1 MVKIIKKS
9 IKYFIIVAGIIIMPP
24 TLLYVVL
31 KIPQVQTI
39 MVQRIASHFSDE
51 IKSTISVGK
60 FEYKFFNRLVVNDV
74 LIKDRYS
81 DTLIY
86 SKRITAGIRGIDFT
100 GKTFRIGKVNL
111 VNADFN
117 IVTDSTGE
125 SNLDWY
131 LNLLRSSSDTAKKGG
146 TRIRIDQVDI
156 SHSTFSLINKRNKT
170 IRKGINF
177 NDLRINH
184 INGIVEDL
192 RIENDSTTFS
202 IYNLAFREQSGFFIN
217 RMSAGV
223 TLAKQQFIFKGVSL
237 NSDSSIINLGR
248 IGLKGDSAGSFSRF
262 VDEVKLDVDFEKS
275 LVSSSDLSY
284 FVPSF
289 HGINESVWLSGK
301 VMGTVS
307 ELRGRDLEISYNDST
322 RLDCDFDLSGLP
334 DIDNAYIYIGVNSL
348 RTNAKDIE
356 NIRIPGKGHLVL
368 PEAIHK
374 MGRITFDGNFT
385 GFTTDFVTYGEFRTS
400 KGVIRTDLSLRPEK
414 SKRYDIKGLLT
425 CNSVDLGSLTGND
438 ALFGKISMKANID
451 GYASSFSSFAAN
463 LTGHIDS
470 VEINKY
476 KYRDVNLDGRFTEK
490 TWDGSIKVEDKNI
503 KMDLLGMFNFRNTLP
518 EFDFTLNLAKANLYA
533 LHFDKKDTT
542 SAVTLL
548 LTSNFR
554 GNSIDNLDGE
564 IKLLNSNFIKYGKNL
579 ELYDFSIKTYS
590 ENDRPVLSLHTDFV
604 DADIKGY
611 YNFSALRN
619 QVRNILSSLMP
630 SRFEASTVNGN
641 GKKNN
646 FTFNINFR
654 NTDKINA
661 FFKTGMLLADKS
673 SISGAVYADSIVTVN
688 ADAAYF
694 NISNNVFHNLDFKLS
709 AADSVLTTSLRSSSL
724 TFLKQTELNDFRIDL
739 ATKPDKFIFSI
750 DWNNNDGNR
759 NKGKLEARGEFTK
772 GGANNE
778 ERLLRI
784 DIDSTNIVADNNN
797 WNINKSTVFIDSSSV
812 KINKL
817 LISSSGRYYKMD
829 GAVSENPHDSLKLE
843 FSGIDISPLN
853 YLAQRNNTDPN
864 KLPLDIKGSLNGTVL
879 LTNLYHDLLLE
890 SNLRIADFSI
900 LGNSYGD
907 ITAKSAWDK
916 DNKVVKIN
924 AYNTSEGVR
933 MFTVT
938 GNYNPSLKKI
948 DLSADTRKHP
958 IGFLNPLLKVFAS
971 DIKGTTTGT
980 LNFHGEPN
988 TLQLTGKMF
997 VQDASLKID
1006 YLQTVYN
1013 INDTIVFDKQGI
1025 KFNNI
1030 RIKDPRGNIATL
1042 NGAVYHNNLQTFSPD
1057 LTINIISG
1065 NFLVL
1070 NTQAK
1075 DNPLFYGTVYA
1086 SGVTRIKSTPSV
1098 LSFDI
1103 SARTGENS
1111 RFYIPLSNNL
1121 SVSDNSFISF
1131 IDSTKNK
1138 KGTAINN
1145 VLDHIPAPS
1154 KQVGMD
1160 INMDLEVT
1168 PDAQVQIIF
1177 DSKVGDKMTGS
1188 GSGMLNITL
1197 NPKGEFKI
1205 SGDYVI
1211 ENGEYL
1217 FTAGNLLNKKFSVES
1232 GGKIMFNGDIDNAE
1246 IELKAIYKNLE
1257 TSLYPVIPDEN
1268 YQNKRVRVEP
1278 QLNLSGKLFNPIVKF
1293 DIYLPNSDEETRTL
1307 LKNAITSEEELNRQF
1322 LYLLIMNSFYYVN
1335 TATSTGT
1342 SAMAVT
1348 TTEMIS
1354 TQLSNW
1360 ISQISKDFD
1369 LGFVYRPGTGTKE
1382 SEINP
1387 QELQVA
1393 LSTQLLND
1401 KVILNGNLDVM
1412 GTSGA
1417 ASSNTGQIM
1426 GDFDAEIKLTEKL
1439 RLKVFNRVNDIYTG
1453 LGPYT
1458 QGIGILFTRDF
1469 NKLSDLFRK
1478 KQKGKMK
1485 KEETPSIK
1493 KKEEPKK

>member
-31 KIPQVQTI
+31 QVPEVQTL
-39 MVQRIASHFSDE
+39 VVHRIASHFSDE

-60 FEYKFFNRLVVNDV
+60 FQYKFFNRLVLNDL
-74 LIKDRYS
+74 LIKDRNN

-86 SKRITAGIRGIDFT
+86 SKRLTAGIKGLDLTRKSI
-100 GKTFRIGKVNL
+100 RIGKVNL
-111 VNADFN
+111 VNTDFN
-117 IVTDSTGE
+117 IITDSAGQN
-125 SNLDWY
+125 NLDWY
-131 LNLLRSSSDTAKKGG
+131 LSLLKSSPDTTKKQGS
-146 TRIRIDQVDI
+146 RIRIDQIDL
-156 SHSTFSLINKRNKT
+156 SHSKFSLINRQVAGQKP
-170 IRKGINF
+170 GINF
-177 NDLRINH
+177 NDLEVSKL
-184 INGIVEDL
+184 NGIVEDL

-202 IYNLAFREQSGFFIN
+202 IYNLAFREKSGFFIN

-223 TLAKQQFIFKGVSL
+223 TLAKQHFLFKGISL
-237 NSDSSIINLGR
+237 NSDSSVINLR
-248 IGLKGDSAGSFSRF
+248 HVGLEGDSAGSFKRF
-262 VDEVKLDVDFEKS
+262 TDEVKLDIDFEKS
-275 LVSSSDLSY
+275 LVSSSDLRY
-284 FVPSF
+284 FVPAF
-289 HGINESVWLSGK
+289 KGIDESVWLSGK

-307 ELRGRDLEISYNDST
+307 ELRGRDLEISYSDST
-322 RLDCDFDLSGLP
+322 KLDCDFDLSGLP
-334 DIDNAYIYIGVNSL
+334 NIDNAYIYIGVNSL
-348 RTNAKDIE
+348 KTNAHDIE
-356 NIRIPGKGHLVL
+356 NIRIPGKGHIVL
-368 PEAIHK
+368 PDPIHK
-374 MGRITFDGNFT
+374 LGNITFDGNFT

-400 KGVIRTDLSLRPEK
+400 KGVIRTDISLRPEK
-414 SKRYDIKGLLT
+414 SKRYDINGLLT
-425 CNSVDLGSLTGND
+425 CNSVDLGSLTGNSE
-438 ALFGKISMKANID
+438 LFGNVSMKANID
-451 GYASSFSSFAAN
+451 GYAYSLSNFAAN
-463 LTGHIDS
+463 LTGNIDS
-470 VEINKY
+470 IEINSY
-476 KYRDVNLDGRFTEK
+476 KYRNVNINGRFTDK
-490 TWDGSIKVEDKNI
+490 TWDGSIKVSDKNI

-518 EFDFTLNLAKANLYA
+518 EFDFTLNLAKANLYK

-542 SAVTLL
+542 AAMTLL

-590 ENDRPVLSLHTDFV
+590 ANDTPVLSLHTDFV

-611 YNFSALRN
+611 YNFSVLSGQFN
-619 QVRNILSSLMP
+619 NILSGLMP
-630 SRFEASTVNGN
+630 SQFHPVHVAAS
-641 GKKNN
+641 GKRND
-646 FTFNINFR
+646 FIFDVNFR

-661 FFKTGMLLADKS
+661 FFRTGILLADKS
-673 SISGAVYADSIVTVN
+673 SVKGAVYADSIVEV
-688 ADAAYF
+688 AAKAGYF
-694 NISNNVFHNLDFKLS
+694 NIRNNIFHDFDFNLN
-709 AADSVLTTSLRSSSL
+709 AADSQLTTSVKSSSL
-724 TFLKQTELNDFRIDL
+724 TFLQQTDLKDFKIDL
-739 ATKPDKFIFSI
+739 NTKPDNFAFSI
-750 DWNNNDGNR
+750 DWNNKDQNR
-759 NKGKLEARGEFTK
+759 NKGRFEATGTII
-772 GGANNE
+772 NDSTDLNDSY
-778 ERLLRI
+778 LRI
-784 DIDSTNIVADNNN
+784 NISPTSIIADNNT
-797 WNINKSTVFIDSSSV
+797 WNINKSTIYVDSSSV
-812 KINKL
+812 KISKL
-817 LISSSGRYYKMD
+817 LIASKNRYYKID
-829 GAVSENPHDSLKLE
+829 GAISEDPTDSLKLE
-843 FSGIDISPLN
+843 FSGIDIAPLN

-864 KLPLDIKGSLNGTVL
+864 KIPLDIEGSLDGTVL
-879 LTNLYHDLLLE
+879 LTNVYHDLLLE
-890 SNLRIADFSI
+890 SNLRIGDFSI
-900 LGNSYGD
+900 LGNRYGD
-907 ITAKSAWDK
+907 ITARSAWDK

-924 AYNTSEGVR
+924 AYNISDGVR

-938 GNYNPSLKKI
+938 GNYNPALKQI
-948 DLSADTRKHP
+948 DLAANTSKLP

-971 DIKGTTTGT
+971 GIKGTATGN
-980 LNFHGEPN
+980 LNLHGEPN
-988 TLQLTGKMF
+988 TILLTGKMY
-997 VQDASLKID
+997 VENGSMKID

-1013 INDTIVFDKQGI
+1013 FNDTIVFDKQGI

-1030 RIKDPRGNIATL
+1030 SIRDPRGNTATL
-1042 NGAVYHNNLQTFSPD
+1042 NGAVYHSNLQTFSPD
-1057 LTINIISG
+1057 LTINIISK

-1086 SGVTRIKSTPSV
+1086 SGVTRIKSTPTT

-1103 SARTGENS
+1103 SAKTGENS

-1131 IDSTKNK
+1131 IDSTKSNK
-1138 KGTAINN
+1138 GLAITN
-1145 VLDHIPAPS
+1145 VLDHIPPPP

-1160 INMDLEVT
+1160 INMDLDVT

-1197 NPKGEFKI
+1197 NPKGDFKI

-1211 ENGEYL
+1211 DNGEYL
-1217 FTAGNLLNKKFSVES
+1217 FTAGNILNKKFSVES
-1232 GGKIMFNGDIDNAE
+1232 GGKIMFNGDIDNAD

-1322 LYLLIMNSFYYVN
+1322 LYLLIMNSFYYDN

-1360 ISQISKDFD
+1360 ISQLSKDFD

-1412 GTSGA
+1412 GTSGT

-1469 NKLSDLFRK
+1469 NKLSNLFRSK
-1478 KQKGKMK
+1478 KKDAMK
-1485 KEETPSIK
+1485 KEDETTIK
-1493 KKEEPKK
+1493 KKKKSDK